1 MENLNALLI
10 IIVVSLAVGAALYE
24 AFLQLT
30 GRLVTKPPKVNW
42 RKNWAGAL
50 ETLGPVKIHPLD
62 SWVRDGSKPPPD
74 NHGRDS
80 EEVIVRHGTFY
91 GVGRYDHLDKAWFCS
106 FLTRAV
112 ENKFLSSGQS
122 RKEVDAWQK
131 FPEYEKI

>member
-62 SWVRDGSKPPPD
+62 SWVRDGSVPLRNGLSHRSIRVFVALGESRGYGIWDYAEEHWEVLFFDCKD
-74 NHGRDS
+74 N
-80 EEVIVRHGTFY
+80 VIV
-91 GVGRYDHLDKAWFCS
+91 K
-106 FLTRAV
+106 
-112 ENKFLSSGQS
+112 
-122 RKEVDAWQK
+122 VDAWQK